1 MKYPMGYM
9 SNESDWHAKIIS
21 KNRITIP
28 DMIVREWQLEVGDI
42 VQVNIRR
49 PQKQTRDVI
58 I

>member
-1 MKYPMGYM
+1 M
-9 SNESDWHAKIIS
+9 SNEYDWHAKVIS

-28 DMIVREWQLEVGDI
+28 DMVVREFGLKVGDI

-49 PQKQTRDVI
+49 PVKQTRDVI